1 MARNQADKMT
11 KVEKSWI
18 KYDVGNSA
26 MFMLATALIPIY
38 FNDLVAKAGLGDG
51 SVAMWIWS
59 YGISVATL
67 IVALLMPILG
77 SIADFKDNKRKF

>member
-1 MARNQADKMT
+1 MAKGSGFKMT
-11 KVEKSWI
+11 KVEKSWV

-38 FNDLVAKAGLGDG
+38 FNGLVADAGMGENSTAL
-51 SVAMWIWS
+51 VIWS
-59 YGISVATL
+59 YATSISTF

-77 SIADFKDNKRKF
+77 STRSQPGKPH